1 MKPANYKF
9 IGVIVTLLGAIGFS
23 GKAILVKMAYR
34 DTDVDTISLLAL
46 RMLFSLP
53 FFLGLAFFVSKQT
66 GNIKLTTKERLS
78 VIVIGMFGY
87 YFSSFLDFWGLQ
99 FISAGLER
107 LILFTYPT
115 IVVFFGAVIYKK
127 RISRFQ
133 LVALL
138 LSYTGIA
145 IAFAADIKMDNNS
158 NIVLGSVL
166 VFTCAFTYAIYV
178 FSSGQM
184 IPKIGTVKF
193 TSYAM
198 LAATVGILLHY
209 LIQNQFQFRLQHF
222 APGVYWYAVM
232 MAVFTTVLP
241 SLLISEGIK
250 RIGSSNVAIVSSVG
264 PLATVAQAYI
274 FLGEPF
280 GWQQAIGTALV
291 VAGVILLG
299 RRLSKDA
306 GSN

>member
-23 GKAILVKMAYR
+23 GKAILVKLAYR

-66 GNIKLTTKERLS
+66 GNIKLTTKEWLS
-78 VIVIGMFGY
+78 VIIIGFVGY
-87 YFSSFLDFWGLQ
+87 YLSSFFDFWGLQ

-115 IVVFFGAVIYKK
+115 IVVLFGAIIYKK
-127 RISRFQ
+127 RIGGFQ
-133 LVALL
+133 LLALL
-138 LSYTGIA
+138 LSYAGIA
-145 IAFAADIKMDNNS
+145 IAFAADVKMSNNS
-158 NIVLGSVL
+158 NVVLGSLL
-166 VFTCAFTYAIYV
+166 VFTCAITYATYV
-178 FSSGQM
+178 FCSGQM

-198 LAATVGILLHY
+198 LAATVGIVFHY
-209 LIQNQFQFRLQHF
+209 LIQNQFQFHLLHF
-222 APGVYWYAVM
+222 VPKVYWYSII
-232 MAVFTTVLP
+232 MAVFTTVVP
-241 SLLISEGIK
+241 SLFISEGIK
-250 RIGSSNVAIVSSVG
+250 RIGSSNVGIVSSIG

-299 RRLSKDA
+299 RKLSKDA

>member
-1 MKPANYKF
+1 MKPTNYKF
-9 IGVIVTLLGAIGFS
+9 IGILLTLLGAIGFS

-53 FFLGLAFFVSKQT
+53 FFVGMAWFVSNQT
-66 GNIKLTTKERLS
+66 SNVKLTIKEWLG
-78 VIVIGMFGY
+78 ICIIGMLGY
-87 YFSSFLDFWGLQ
+87 YISSFLDFMGLK

-115 IVVFFGAVIYKK
+115 MVVLLGAIINKK
-127 RISRFQ
+127 RIGHFQ
-133 LVALL
+133 IVALL
-138 LSYTGIA
+138 LSYAGIA
-145 IAFAADIKMDNNS
+145 VAFAADIKLAGNT

-166 VFTCAFTYAIYV
+166 VLTCAFTYATYV
-178 FSSGQM
+178 FTSGQM

-198 LAATVGILLHY
+198 LAATGGILFHY
-209 LIQNQFQFRLQHF
+209 LIQNKFQFHLLHY
-222 APGVYWYAVM
+222 APKVYGYSLL

-241 SLLISEGIK
+241 SLFVSEGIK
-250 RIGSSNVAIVSSVG
+250 RIGSSNVAIVSSIG
-264 PLATVAQAYI
+264 PLATVAQAYW
-274 FLGEPF
+274 FLNEPF
-280 GWQQAIGTALV
+280 GWQQAAGTALV

-299 RRLSKDA
+299 RKIS
-306 GSN
+306 

>member
-1 MKPANYKF
+1 MKPTNDTF
-9 IGVIVTLLGAIGFS
+9 IGVILTLLGAIGFS
-23 GKAILVKMAYR
+23 GKAILVKLAYR
-34 DTDVDTISLLAL
+34 DTDVDTITLLAL

-53 FFLGLAFFVSKQT
+53 FFLGMAFFVSRLT
-66 GNIKLTTKERLS
+66 SNNKLTLKEWIS
-78 VIVIGMFGY
+78 IIVIGMFGY
-87 YFSSFLDFWGLQ
+87 YISSFLDFWGLQ

-115 IVVFFGAVIYKK
+115 MVVFFGVIIYKK
-127 RISRFQ
+127 RISRVQ
-133 LVALL
+133 LLALL
-138 LSYTGIA
+138 LSYAGIA
-145 IAFAADIKMDNNS
+145 IAFVADIKMANNS
-158 NIVLGSVL
+158 NVWLGSIL

-178 FSSGQM
+178 FSSGQL
-184 IPKIGTVKF
+184 IPKVGTVKF

-198 LAATVGILLHY
+198 LASTVGILLHY
-209 LIQNQFQFRLQHF
+209 LIQNQFQFHLLHF
-222 APGVYWYAVM
+222 APKVYWYSIM

-241 SLLISEGIK
+241 SLFISEGIK

-299 RRLSKDA
+299 RNLSRIGGK
-306 GSN
+306 